1 MYCLKNSYFDECYVA
16 YERADLEE
24 IILSLYEEAS
34 YEWYL
39 EIIQNEESYSTW
51 IGRELKMAYAGGYDE
66 TLDWNIYEATLII

>member
-1 MYCLKNSYFDECYVA
+1 MYCLKNNWFDECYIA

-39 EIIQNEESYSTW
+39 EIIQNKESYSTW
-51 IGRELKMAYAGGYDE
+51 IGREVKMAYSGGYDE